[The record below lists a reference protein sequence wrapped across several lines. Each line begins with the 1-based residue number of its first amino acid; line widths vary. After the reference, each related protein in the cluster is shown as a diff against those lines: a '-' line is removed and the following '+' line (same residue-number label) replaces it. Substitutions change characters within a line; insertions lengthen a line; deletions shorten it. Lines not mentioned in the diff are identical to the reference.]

1 MSSLNQYQDRQCTCD
16 NIEARSCN
24 PCSSGKT
31 TITYS
36 VCVCSLRYP
45 AYNTHAPYCYLW
57 LVRLCLIFPH
67 YLING
72 TIFGKKS
79 LNVVCVFWFSLL
91 RSYETFLI
99 LRRIDEIW
107 SEIFICMWSARYSLH
122 VLLKIWIFSTDFRK
136 VFGYRILWKFV
147 RWEPWCSMLTHGQ
160 TDRQTGMTKV
170 IVAFRNLRTHLKK

>member
-1 MSSLNQYQDRQCTCD
+1 MSSLNQYQDGQCTCD

-99 LRRIDEIW
+99 LRRIERDMIRN
-107 SEIFICMWSARYSLH
+107 FYLH
-122 VLLKIWIFSTDFRK
+122 VECPLFSTRFTENLNFLDRFSKSIRVSNFMK
-136 VFGYRILWKFV
+136 IRPVGAVMFHADAR
-147 RWEPWCSMLTHGQ
+147 
-160 TDRQTGMTKV
+160 TDG
-170 IVAFRNLRTHLKK
+170 